1 MLEEFSGQQPLNLD
15 ELFGKQE
22 SKAFVPEATARN
34 KAALTAF
41 LSDEPMQLEDNYR
54 LMFAELKEGNT
65 ATVDSIKNKT
75 GKASQDMDIKAA
87 MSILGDMK
95 LPVEQKQAAIE
106 FLKNRPAYLSDTA
119 TEVAIKAASA
129 ESKGENKEQEKMRV
143 TSAAEALAPVYEYR
157 NQLQGIRNA
166 HAASQ
171 DSNYAGALADALKT
185 ILPYTTNVKGATVLK
200 KMLDELGTKPFISA
214 TALPGSALMAVR
226 EAIANIPP
234 EERANVVK
242 KLAAINGDNS
252 IIANDNGFRQ
262 WQTANDIFEEG
273 GYSNTDKWLDNASGI
288 LDTIGLGFAIKA
300 IQNTAKVSAMA
311 RNVERASVIPAP
323 HPVSPANVIS
333 QANPDKG
340 RKLFQV
346 IVSGDDEAA
355 KALTGVSRD
364 DAVTSMLSPQVASVD
379 GSVAARVPEID
390 RKTIEVSGKLDE
402 AVEGRGGIEFTEVE
416 KAVATSNI
424 ISKFRD
430 AKDMVI
436 NDAMTTIGRDG
447 KSVKINAVYGTS
459 EGGFSNPLDAIE
471 QAKLS
476 LREYGIQDQD
486 IALLKR
492 NGDVYE
498 EVPKTFKDAGIEGD
512 YLVQVKTSHDITPI
526 DVGSMEQLS
535 VKRNWFD
542 RVPFLITKKQGS
554 LSRNL
559 LDAISMLDPR
569 LVNPAVVATDRATLI
584 DKVLLEMHTNFA
596 DKFMKLDSPR
606 RAKVYEHIKE
616 ANFKGFE
623 WDDTQL
629 IANGFT
635 GEEISAIKDWRKAW
649 DAHFYLEN
657 RDLVKTLHIR
667 GFQVF
672 EDAQDKFFAKP
683 ITKNAQIG
691 HVYDTTTKTVV
702 PVTKQL
708 ADDLYDVRGGTFAQ
722 LRRPVDVGGQVVEHI
737 MVHNTQGSYLRA
749 LNNNDQVLNYRK
761 GYYQVQYRAPVFVV
775 EKVKDA
781 SGNIKYERAIAVAGN
796 TPDAEHFL
804 RRKARMNGVTPE
816 EYGYIKDDRN
826 AHQLDSD
833 SYWDL
838 QSVQGRVAQ
847 RHRGKTLEVA
857 DSPIHIGDTNF
868 IADPIESA
876 IRSARSLS
884 GRVATREVLE
894 SAKQRAIQQYGDLF
908 PTRNGQVQ
916 WPTKA
921 DEIGTKR
928 IVGSSRAA
936 DARTTWEYINYLEN
950 GYINFIDEFIKG
962 SLNALGTTL
971 GERGLGRAERA
982 AKWLAEV
989 NPMQTAKTITY
1000 HAYIGMNPLRQLI
1013 VQPHQMSRLLAYDP
1027 IAAVKGVED
1036 VNGFLL
1042 YKATGKYLNNDIKD
1056 FVKFVE
1062 ESGMLDAVDRH
1073 NLIRGSLNDMAH
1085 SSNMM
1090 RRAGGKLKVAVVD
1103 TPRKVGFD
1111 LGEQLNML
1119 AHLATVRQNK
1129 KAKGLNVVTDKAVR
1143 DEAYAEARNLSY
1155 GMNYATDMPYNQ
1167 TFPSLIL
1174 QFMQVMHKAVT
1185 QITVNRGLTRWQR
1198 VRMGVF
1204 DALMWGI
1211 PANTIAEALG
1221 YDILPDNEDLREALL
1236 FGFESMGLNNFFSYI
1251 TDSDVKLDFSSLAP
1265 YDMTGWAKVVSTF
1278 WADGTQAALINTPTG
1293 QLYFGNNPRITN
1305 AFKKLAQFFGW
1316 VEDPDLSPED
1326 EVEVIKEF
1334 AKISSG
1340 MNNAF
1345 KAKAILD
1352 SHKRLDAKGGVI
1364 DPTVNNMEALGQLFG
1379 FPTQDATQYFAM
1391 SKKMREGT
1399 KEHKD
1404 EVVKYVDMAFKTYSE
1419 RFNAEAAD
1427 AQVILRVVGTGFR
1440 IFKDDIVAQG
1450 IIRDEISKRLLGP
1463 DQKLIK
1469 QALDY
1474 AKIADPE
1481 TTKSRIKQLPID
1493 EEKKKQLLEIAN
1505 HFQNAKRDLE
1515 EMNK

>member
-106 FLKNRPAYLSDTA
+106 FLKNRPAYLSDTT

-171 DSNYAGALADALKT
+171 DSGSRAALSGLLET
-185 ILPYTTNVKGATVLK
+185 ILPFATNVNGVKTLK
-200 KMLDELGTKPFISA
+200 KLQEELGIASTSRA
-214 TALPGSALMAVR
+214 ALLPGSATMAIR
-226 EAIANIPP
+226 DALANVPP
-234 EERANVVK
+234 AERADVAKNLMSV
-242 KLAAINGDNS
+242 IGNNG
-252 IIANDNGFRQ
+252 IISNDNGFSQ
-262 WQTANDIFEEG
+262 WMTANSVFEEG
-273 GYSNTDKWLDNASGI
+273 GYSNTDKWLDNAAGL
-288 LDTIGLGFAIKA
+288 LDTIGLGFMIKA
-300 IQNTAKVSAMA
+300 PVNAAKVATIT
-311 RNVERASVIPAP
+311 RNAERASALPAP

-346 IVSGDDEAA
+346 IVSGDDEAS

-379 GSVAARVPEID
+379 GSVAARVPEVD

-402 AVEGRGGIEFTEVE
+402 AVEGRGGIEFTEAE

-486 IALLKR
+486 ITLLKR

-526 DVGSMEQLS
+526 DVGSMEQLD

-542 RVPFLITKKQGS
+542 RIPSLISKNAGS
-554 LSRNL
+554 LSRHL
-559 LDAISMLDPR
+559 FDAISMLHPR

-584 DKVLLEMHTNFA
+584 DKILLEMHTKFA
-596 DKFMKLDSPR
+596 DKFMKFDSLR
-606 RAKVYEHIKE
+606 RAKVYEHLKE

-623 WDDTQL
+623 WDDTKL

-635 GEEISAIKDWRKAW
+635 GEEISAIKDWRNAW

-657 RDLVKTLHIR
+657 RDLVKTLQIR

-683 ITKNAQIG
+683 ITKNSQIG

-708 ADDLYDVRGGTFAQ
+708 ADDLYDVKGGTFAQ
-722 LRRPVDVGGQVVEHI
+722 LRRPIDVGGQAVEHI
-737 MVHNTQGSYLRA
+737 MVHNTHGNYLRGI
-749 LNNNDQVLNYRK
+749 NNTDQVLNYRK
-761 GYYQVQYRAPVFVV
+761 GYYQVQYRSPVFVV

-781 SGNIKYERAIAVAGN
+781 SGNVKFERAIAVAGN

-816 EYGYIKDDRN
+816 EYGYTRYDKN
-826 AHQLDSD
+826 SMPLDSD
-833 SYWDL
+833 AYWDL
-838 QSVQGRVAQ
+838 QHVQGRIAQ
-847 RHRGKTLEVA
+847 RHRGKTLETT
-857 DSPIHIGDTNF
+857 DSTVHVGDTSF

-884 GRVATREVLE
+884 GRVAIREVLE
-894 SAKQRAIQQYGDLF
+894 ASKQRAIQQYGDLF
-908 PTRNGQVQ
+908 PKREGQVQ

-921 DEIGTKR
+921 DEIGLQGR
-928 IVGSSRAA
+928 MGESRTA
-936 DARTTWEYINYLEN
+936 DARTTWEYLNYLEN
-950 GYINFIDEFIKG
+950 GYINSIDDVVKG
-962 SLNALGTTL
+962 MLNALGTTL
-971 GERGLGRAERA
+971 GKAGLGKAERA
-982 AKWLAEV
+982 ATWLSDIA
-989 NPMQTAKTITY
+989 PMSNARAITF
-1000 HAYIGMNPLRQLI
+1000 HALIGMNPLRQLV
-1013 VQPHQMSRLLAYDP
+1013 VQPHQILRMLAYD
-1027 IAAVKGVED
+1027 AKAFLGSVED
-1036 VNGFLL
+1036 MNGFLA
-1042 YKATGKYLNNDIKD
+1042 YKATGKYLNNNTKD

-1073 NLIRGSLNDMAH
+1073 NLVRGTISDLAN
-1085 SSNMM
+1085 SSNIV
-1090 RRAGGKLKVAVVD
+1090 RRAGGKLKAAVVD

-1111 LGEQLNML
+1111 IGEQINLL
-1119 AHLATVRQNK
+1119 AHLATIRKSKMN
-1129 KAKGLNVVTDKAVR
+1129 KGLNVADKAVR
-1143 DEAYAEARNLSY
+1143 DEIYAEARNLSY

-1167 TFPSLIL
+1167 TFASALL
-1174 QFMQVMHKAVT
+1174 QFMQVPHKAIL
-1185 QITVNRGLTRWQR
+1185 QITTNRGLSRIDKAK
-1198 VRMGVF
+1198 MGIF

-1211 PANTIAEALG
+1211 PAVTIAEAIG
-1221 YDILPDNEDLREALL
+1221 YDILPDDEFARETLL
-1236 FGFESMGLNNFFSYI
+1236 FGLESAALNNFFSTI
-1251 TDSDVKLDFSSLAP
+1251 TGEDVKMDYSSLAP
-1265 YDMTGWAKVVSTF
+1265 YDMTGWAKIISTY
-1278 WADGTQAALINTPTG
+1278 WSEGLGQTLLNTPTG

-1305 AFKKLAQFFGW
+1305 AFKKLGQFFGW

-1334 AKISSG
+1334 AKITSG
-1340 MNNAF
+1340 MSNAF

-1352 SHKRLDAKGGVI
+1352 SHKRLDSKGGVI